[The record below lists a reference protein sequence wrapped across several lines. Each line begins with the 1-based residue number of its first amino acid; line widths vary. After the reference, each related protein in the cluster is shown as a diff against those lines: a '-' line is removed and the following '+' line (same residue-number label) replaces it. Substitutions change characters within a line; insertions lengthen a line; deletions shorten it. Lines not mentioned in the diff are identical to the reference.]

1 MIREKLLCMFYFLPK
16 RSSSGECPRV
26 LSVALAMF
34 KVTLQCG
41 QTVAEVRV
49 PNKQTE
55 LRDLQQDICRAFH
68 VSFPSLTATLKVGDK
83 IYDEFVQ
90 APFTA
95 GPPDQGCTVAFVG
108 TRDMYWID
116 YLFRDRK
123 GPSLEQEMN
132 THEPLPAPAIPVFPR
147 VI

>member
-1 MIREKLLCMFYFLPK
+1 MHPLMT
-16 RSSSGECPRV
+16 
-26 LSVALAMF
+26 AMF
-34 KVTLQCG
+34 SVTIQCG
-41 QTVAEVRV
+41 EAIAELTV
-49 PNKQTE
+49 PGTQTE
-55 LRDLQQDICRAFH
+55 LRDLQYDICRAFH

-90 APFTA
+90 APFST
-95 GPPDQGCTVAFVG
+95 GPPDHVCTVTFVG

-132 THEPLPAPAIPVFPR
+132 THEPLPAPAIPVFPS

>member
-1 MIREKLLCMFYFLPK
+1 MA
-16 RSSSGECPRV
+16 
-26 LSVALAMF
+26 SVRASYPSALAMF

-55 LRDLQQDICRAFH
+55 LRDLQQGICRAFH

-90 APFTA
+90 APFSA
-95 GPPDQGCTVAFVG
+95 GPPDHVCTVTFVG
-108 TRDMYWID
+108 TRDMYWFD

-132 THEPLPAPAIPVFPR
+132 THEQLPAPAIPLSPR
-147 VI
+147 AN